1 MDTREGGRTQ
11 CEDSQQK
18 EPKEINVFEKEPK
31 EIDVFEKEHKEKVFE
46 KEHKEINFREKFFSK
61 LSVNLLRKKYSIIA
75 KKESV
80 ETGIILNIFN
90 EEYASFYFD
99 LFLIENGVSII
110 L

>member
-31 EIDVFEKEHKEKVFE
+31 EIDVFEKEHKEIDVFEKEHKEIDVFEKEHKENVFE

-61 LSVNLLRKKYSIIA
+61 FRKLVTEKVFYYCQKRKCGNRYYVKYI
-75 KKESV
+75 
-80 ETGIILNIFN
+80 
-90 EEYASFYFD
+90 
-99 LFLIENGVSII
+99 
-110 L
+110 

>member
-1 MDTREGGRTQ
+1 M
-11 CEDSQQK
+11 
-18 EPKEINVFEKEPK
+18 FEKEPK

-46 KEHKEINFREKFFSK
+46 KEHKEINFREKFFS
-61 LSVNLLRKKYSIIA
+61 IIA

-80 ETGIILNIFN
+80 ETGIMLNIFN